1 MMGFVKTEIFF
12 CSLMAVFGFCLG
24 SVYKVGDSAGW
35 TIIGNV
41 DYNTWA
47 SSKTFQIGDTLIF
60 NYDAKFHNVLQV
72 ALPDFHSCNS
82 SSPLATYSTGNDS
95 ITITSPGHYYYT
107 CGFVGHCEAGQK
119 VDIRVPKA
127 LQPTAVPVSSP
138 IRAPPSHKAV
148 PTTSP
153 SGSFTPSPSQ
163 NRAESLLPFDFCSK
177 IVLFLLVFGLYV
189 NVFL

>member
-1 MMGFVKTEIFF
+1 MNNNVFWF
-12 CSLMAVFGFCLG
+12 CAV
-24 SVYKVGDSAGW
+24 
-35 TIIGNV
+35 
-41 DYNTWA
+41 
-47 SSKTFQIGDTLIF
+47 F

-189 NVFL
+189 NVFLWLGRSSCGFIIVAIFYYVQFSLPRIMIVLGDFGSLDIF

>member
-1 MMGFVKTEIFF
+1 
-12 CSLMAVFGFCLG
+12 MAVFGFCLG

-72 ALPDFHSCNS
+72 TLPDFHSCNS
-82 SSPLATYSTGNDS
+82 SSPMATYSTGNDS

-119 VDIRVPKA
+119 LDIRVLKS
-127 LQPTAVPVSSP
+127 LQPTAMPVSSP
-138 IRAPPSHKAV
+138 IRAPPSHTAV
-148 PTTSP
+148 PETSP
-153 SGSFTPSPSQ
+153 SGSVTPSPSH
-163 NRAESLLPFDFCSK
+163 NRAESLLPFKFCSK
-177 IVLFLLVFGLYV
+177 IVLCLFVCFWALY
-189 NVFL
+189 